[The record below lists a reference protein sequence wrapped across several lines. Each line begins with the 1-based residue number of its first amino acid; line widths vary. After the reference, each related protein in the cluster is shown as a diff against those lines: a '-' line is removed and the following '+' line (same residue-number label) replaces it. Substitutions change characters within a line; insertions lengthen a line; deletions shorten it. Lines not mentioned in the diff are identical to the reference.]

1 MHIYFSGIGGAG
13 IGPLAQIAHGAGF
26 SVSGSDKRESSYINY
41 LRSHGIND
49 IYIDQSYQSIQEIHN
64 KHPIDWIVYSS
75 ALTIENPNAD
85 EIIFAKKNKIKH
97 SKRDEFLNSFIK
109 QQDLHLLAIAGTH
122 GKTTVTAM
130 IVYGLK
136 QLKYPL
142 SYILPAKVN
151 FGDMGEFN
159 QSSKYFVYEAD
170 EFDHNFLSFSPYLS
184 IISGISWDHHE
195 IYLTIDDYKQAF
207 QQFISQSKQTLIWNS
222 DANFINLSQTSNTFV
237 VDDNDKTISSI
248 NLLGLYNRRN
258 AYIALQAIQKITN
271 CETADILKILSS
283 FPGLSRRM
291 EKITTNLYSDYAH
304 TPEKI
309 IGAMNTAQEL
319 AETLKSSGSSSGKI
333 IIIYEPLTNRRQ
345 HYIKNLYKDLFQ
357 AADRIY
363 WVPSYLA
370 REDSNQAILTP
381 DKLIKYLSNKNIASA
396 SLLNEDLKESIATH
410 LSKKDLVIAIS
421 GGGGN
426 SLDSWI
432 RENFNYEDS

>member
-1 MHIYFSGIGGAG
+1 MHIYFSGIGGVG
-13 IGPLAQIAHGAGF
+13 IGPLAQVAYGAGF
-26 SVSGSDKRESSYINY
+26 TISGSDKRESSYIDY
-41 LRSHGIND
+41 LKSHGIDN
-49 IYIDQSYQSIQEIHN
+49 IYIDQSYESIEKIHN
-64 KHPIDWIVYSS
+64 KNPIDWIVYSS

-85 EIIFAKKNKIKH
+85 EIVFAKKNKIKC

-109 QQDLHLLAIAGTH
+109 QQNLRLLAIAGTH

-130 IVYGLK
+130 IVYALK
-136 QLKYPL
+136 QLNYPL

-170 EFDHNFLSFSPYLS
+170 EFDRNFLSFNPYLS

-207 QQFISQSKQTLIWNS
+207 NQFISQSEQTLIWQS
-222 DANFINLSQTSNTFV
+222 DANFINSPQTSNTIIV
-237 VDDNDKTISSI
+237 EDNDKTISSI
-248 NLLGLYNRRN
+248 ELLGLYNRRN

-271 CETADILKILSS
+271 RETEEILKILNS

-291 EKITTNLYSDYAH
+291 EQIIPNLYSDYAH

-309 IGAMNTAQEL
+309 IGAMNTAKEL
-319 AETLKSSGSSSGKI
+319 AETLKLSGSSSGKI
-333 IIIYEPLTNRRQ
+333 IVVYEPLTNRRQ
-345 HYIKNLYKDLFQ
+345 HYIKNLYKDLFKI
-357 AADRIY
+357 ADKIY

-370 REDSNQAILTP
+370 REDSNQTVLTP
-381 DKLIKYLSNKNIASA
+381 QQLIEYLSNKSIASA
-396 SLLNEDLKESIATH
+396 SLLNNDLKKAITTH
-410 LSKKDLVIAIS
+410 LSNKDLVIAIS

-432 RENFNYEDS
+432 RKNFSYEDS